1 MTNVSH
7 LFNAED
13 LTATDITSTS
23 ATIGW
28 RVERIIETQSYVVN
42 YGTSEDSLNSTSA
55 TVQSVTDISTVN
67 ATYSVDL
74 TDLNIAA
81 TYYYQVVATL
91 EDFTL
96 ESDIASFSTP
106 EDGILGI
113 FTLTIC

>member
-1 MTNVSH
+1 M
-7 LFNAED
+7 
-13 LTATDITSTS
+13 
-23 ATIGW
+23 
-28 RVERIIETQSYVVN
+28 ERIIETQSYVVN

-55 TVQSVTDISTVN
+55 TVQSVTNISTVN

-74 TDLNIAA
+74 TDLNIGA

-96 ESDIASFSTP
+96 ESDIASFTTP
-106 EDGILGI
+106 ELGILRI